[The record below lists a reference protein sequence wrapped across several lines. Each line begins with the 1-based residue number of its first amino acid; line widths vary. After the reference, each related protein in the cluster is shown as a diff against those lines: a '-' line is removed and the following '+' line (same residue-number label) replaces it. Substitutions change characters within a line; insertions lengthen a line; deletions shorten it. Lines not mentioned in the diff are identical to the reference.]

1 MMVPVKTEELP
12 AGVFVLEIDGQPILA
27 LMAATLFQARETRPG
42 AMAPRGLEAND
53 ARTQTALG
61 WDVSD

>member
-27 LMAATLFQARETRPG
+27 LMAATLFQAR
-42 AMAPRGLEAND
+42 D
-53 ARTQTALG
+53 SARSNG
-61 WDVSD
+61 S